1 MRRDMRQALMQD
13 KMITIEI
20 IAVGK
25 IKEKFF
31 SDAIS
36 EYSKRL
42 SRYCKFV
49 ITQLPDFP
57 DSADEMQ
64 KEAQLILPRIKGLC
78 VPLCIEGKQLSS
90 EELAEFI
97 SEKSVEGVSHITFI
111 IGGSRGIDDS
121 VKKKADLKL
130 SFSKMTFPHQ
140 LMRVILSEQLYRAF
154 KIINNENYHK

>member
-1 MRRDMRQALMQD
+1 
-13 KMITIEI
+13 MITIEI

-25 IKEKFF
+25 IKEKYFT
-31 SDAIS
+31 DAIE

-42 SRYCKFV
+42 SRYCNFK
-49 ITQLPDFP
+49 ITQVPDFP
-57 DSADEMQ
+57 DDNTEIQ
-64 KEAQLILPRIKGLC
+64 REAENIIPKIKGVC

-97 SEKSVEGVSHITFI
+97 NKMSLEGNSHICFV
-111 IGGSRGIDDS
+111 IGGSQGLDDRI
-121 VKKKADLKL
+121 KNMGKLKL

-140 LMRVILSEQLYRAF
+140 LMRVISCEQIYRAF